1 MSSTRDFKSPG
12 IFAEDATTVIPP
24 TPIAGVAYR
33 NAASGAND
41 TPNGWRYGTR
51 VESQDWNQ
59 IMFLLTSMLSTLD
72 KQGILGWSNLVDYT
86 VPALSFGSNGLL
98 YIATQPSGPSTSV
111 QDPTT
116 APTHWEQFA
125 SNGFVVFSTPGV
137 FTWTVP
143 KSLQLGYGRPK
154 VTVIGGGGGN
164 QGGSGGT
171 SSFGGFC
178 QATGGQPS
186 SGTVAGV
193 GGVATG
199 GDINIP
205 GGNGGSSNPGSRSS
219 GGGSFFGVS
228 GEGRSN
234 TGIYGC
240 GDSGDIGQAGAAAG
254 GTAIKQV
261 DLTGVTSVSVTVGA
275 PGVSGGQ
282 PAPGGGIVII
292 EW

>member
-12 IFAEDATTVIPP
+12 IFAANASTVIPP
-24 TPIAGVAYR
+24 TPISGVAYR
-33 NAASGAND
+33 DVVTGADD
-41 TPNGWRYGTR
+41 TPNGWRYGTK

-59 IMFLLTSMLSTLD
+59 VMFLLTSMLSTLD
-72 KQGILGWSNLVDYT
+72 KQGILGWSNLVNYAT
-86 VPALSFGSNGLL
+86 PAVVFGSDGLM
-98 YIATQPSGPSTSV
+98 YIATQASGPNTSV

-116 APTHWEQFA
+116 ATAYWERFA

-137 FTWTVP
+137 FSWTVP
-143 KSLQLGYGRPK
+143 KLLQLGYGRPK

-164 QGGSGGT
+164 QGGMGGT
-171 SSFGGFC
+171 SSFGAFC
-178 QATGGQPS
+178 QATGGQAS
-186 SGTVAGV
+186 SGTTAGG
-193 GGVATG
+193 GGVASG

-205 GGNGGSSNPGSRSS
+205 GGNGGSSNPSARSS

-261 DLTGVTSVSVTVGA
+261 NLTGISTVSVTVGA
-275 PGVSGGQ
+275 PGTNGGQ
-282 PAPGGGIVII
+282 PLPGGGIVII